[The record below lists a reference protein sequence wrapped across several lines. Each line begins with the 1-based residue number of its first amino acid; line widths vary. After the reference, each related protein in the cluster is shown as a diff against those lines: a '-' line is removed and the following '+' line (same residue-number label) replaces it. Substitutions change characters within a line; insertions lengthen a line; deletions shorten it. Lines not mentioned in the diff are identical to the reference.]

1 MDASVYNA
9 LDNLERNIQQLLE
22 SVASYNPSPAG
33 AVALVQS
40 DDELTL
46 TLKKLEEHQQATQR
60 ILTLSATSALL
71 DSQLTS
77 LLSTLSAARQQLLAT
92 PSTRFT
98 VPPREVAYNDL
109 LAYAAKISKYSRPSN
124 PAAFRKHASAGGGKV
139 KVEEEEQ
146 EQQEQQEPPPLGMSE
161 EEFTSLDPSGN
172 LQFTPWPNEI
182 LMRQGALQAVGP
194 DGVPEDMV
202 PEAERRKIEEEG
214 EKVRREME
222 RVVNGGPSDADEK
235 ARRNSG
241 YAHPAP
247 QRDRPPAPL
256 PPPPP
261 PPQGSLTFDLWQDEG
276 DDD

>member
-1 MDASVYNA
+1 M
-9 LDNLERNIQQLLE
+9 
-22 SVASYNPSPAG
+22 
-33 AVALVQS
+33 
-40 DDELTL
+40 
-46 TLKKLEEHQQATQR
+46 EEHQQATQR

-124 PAAFRKHASAGGGKV
+124 PAAFRKHASAVLPQLQVQQLEEGVGVGEGGGKV
-139 KVEEEEQ
+139 KEEEQ